1 MADRHNRDLDRQP
14 APLPKPLP
22 VPTVDAHAHIEIVTN
37 AALDSAEVLQVLDD
51 AKSVGV
57 DRIVQVGYS
66 AEQSKWCVAA
76 AEHFDD
82 RVLAAVALHPNEAP
96 VVPDLDAD
104 LKIIEELASHP
115 RVRAIGETGLDYF
128 RTPPELRKRQQDS
141 FKWHIELAKKTKKAL
156 VIHDRDSHDDVLSIL
171 LEVGAPEKTVFHC
184 FSGDVEMAKTCIE
197 RGYIL
202 SFAGTMT
209 FKNAPALREA
219 VKLVPHDQLLV
230 ETDSPFLCPMPNR
243 GALNTPAQIPNTLR
257 VIADVRGI
265 SADYLAAAISELM
278 ADPARLEKYGKAG
291 RLRAQTH
298 FGWDAVAAQ
307 TISLYRSVI
316 S

>member
-1 MADRHNRDLDRQP
+1 MADRHNRDIEREQ
-14 APLPKPLP
+14 APLPEPLP
-22 VPTVDAHAHIEIVTN
+22 VPTVDAHAHLEIVTDD
-37 AALDSAEVLQVLDD
+37 APDSDAVREILDE
-51 AKSVGV
+51 AKSVNV

-66 AEQSKWCVAA
+66 AEQSQWCVDLAN
-76 AEHFDD
+76 HYPG

-96 VVPDLDAD
+96 VVEDLEHDWA
-104 LKIIEELASHP
+104 IIEKLAQEP

-128 RTPPELRKRQQDS
+128 RTPPELQKRQQES

-156 VIHDRDSHDDVLSIL
+156 VIHDRDSHEDVLSVL

-219 VKLVPHDQLLV
+219 AKLVPYSQLLV
-230 ETDSPFLCPMPNR
+230 ETDSPFLAPTPHR
-243 GALNTPAQIPNTLR
+243 GMQNTPAQIPTIVRAMAAERGDDLAELCDALSKNTER
-257 VIADVRGI
+257 V
-265 SADYLAAAISELM
+265 
-278 ADPARLEKYGKAG
+278 
-291 RLRAQTH
+291 
-298 FGWDAVAAQ
+298 FGSFA
-307 TISLYRSVI
+307 
-316 S
+316 

>member
-1 MADRHNRDLDRQP
+1 MADRHNRDIDRDQ
-14 APLPKPLP
+14 APLPEPLP

-37 AALDSAEVLQVLDD
+37 EAPDSDAVRKVLDD
-51 AKSVGV
+51 AKSVNV

-66 AEQSKWCVAA
+66 AEQSQWCVDMANA
-76 AEHFDD
+76 FPG

-96 VVPDLDAD
+96 VVAD
-104 LKIIEELASHP
+104 LEADWAIIEKLAQEP

-141 FKWHIELAKKTKKAL
+141 FKWHIDLAKRTKKAL
-156 VIHDRDSHDDVLSIL
+156 VIHDRDSHEDVLSIL

-209 FKNAPALREA
+209 FKNAPALRDA

-230 ETDSPFLCPMPNR
+230 ETDSPFLAPAPHR
-243 GALNTPAQIPNTLR
+243 GALNTPAQIANIVR
-257 VIADVRGI
+257 AMAAERNEDV
-265 SADYLAAAISELM
+265 AELATALSNNAERI
-278 ADPARLEKYGKAG
+278 
-291 RLRAQTH
+291 
-298 FGWDAVAAQ
+298 FGSFA
-307 TISLYRSVI
+307 
-316 S
+316 